1 MAKKY
6 LELKLKGEIVE
17 GRPEP
22 AILGRKPKTDIKS
35 VLDALARAKKD
46 ERIAAV
52 LLKLERPELGWA
64 RAQNIREA
72 LANFRS
78 GGRRVFAFFES
89 GGNLD
94 YFLGSAADAIFVPP
108 TGNVDLTGL
117 RVEVVFFKGALDRLG
132 IKAELDRVGE
142 YKSAAE
148 LFTRNSMSETF
159 REEMDALLDD
169 LYSQFVAALAEGRGL
184 SVETISRA
192 IDRGPYTAREAED
205 LQLVDKLLYEDE
217 LEKELETRLG
227 FPVKAQPWE
236 RYRVREPF
244 ILRFLTRRWR
254 PRIALIH
261 ATGIIA
267 SGESRRAV
275 GRRPITGAETLV
287 ELIRSAR
294 DNKRVRAVVLRIDS
308 PGGSAVASDIVWRAI
323 TEAKRKKPFIVSF
336 GDTAASGGY
345 YIGMAGDYII
355 AEPGTLTGSIGVI
368 GGKFVVRSLLE
379 RLGLSRQ
386 AIMRGQHAAFHS
398 PLQEF
403 SREER
408 EKLAEQMRS
417 FYYQDFISKLA
428 ESRRL
433 RAEDTQRAA
442 QGRVWTGRQGKS
454 LGLVDELGGLD
465 HAIEKA
471 RSAAYIPPE
480 QKVNVVYYYKKMR
493 LRDIIPV
500 SRLLLDPLNWMQNLP
515 HLAGWLELIELCRS
529 EDVLAIMPFEVEIK

>member
-35 VLDALARAKKD
+35 VLDALARAKRD

-72 LANFRS
+72 LTAFRS
-78 GGRRVFAFFES
+78 GGKRVFAFFES

-94 YFLGSAADAIFVPP
+94 YFIASAADAIFVPP
-108 TGNVDLTGL
+108 TGHIDLTGL

-148 LFTRNSMSETF
+148 LFTRDSMSEAF
-159 REEMDALLDD
+159 REEIDALLDD

-184 SVETISRA
+184 SVETISRI

-205 LQLVDKLLYEDE
+205 LQLADKLLYEDE
-217 LEKELETRLG
+217 LEKEIEIRLG
-227 FPVKAQPWE
+227 FPAKAQPWA

-244 ILRFLTRRWR
+244 ILRFLTRWR

-261 ATGIIA
+261 VTGIIA

-275 GRRPITGAETLV
+275 GRRPIAGAETLV

-323 TEAKRKKPFIVSF
+323 SEAKRKKPFIVSF

-433 RAEDTQRAA
+433 RKEDTQRAA
-442 QGRVWTGRQGKS
+442 QGRIWTGRQGKS

-493 LRDIIPV
+493 LRDLIPI
-500 SRLLLDPLNWMQNLP
+500 SRLLLDPPDWTHSLS
-515 HLAGWLELIELCRS
+515 HLADRLELIELCRS
-529 EDVLAIMPFEVEIK
+529 EDFLTIMPFELEIK